1 VDLKLTEEQ
10 AMMRK
15 MVKDFACEEI
25 TPVISRMEEKD
36 EFPRDLISKM
46 AEVGLMGIPVPEE
59 YGGAGASF
67 LSYILAIEQIAK
79 VSAAVSVILAV
90 HTSVCTIPI
99 LKYGTKEQKQKY
111 VTRLARGEYVGAFA
125 LTEPH
130 AGSDAA
136 RIRTSARRVRDKYIL
151 NGNKVFITN
160 AEAADVFVAFAV
172 TDPSQGKKGITA
184 FIVDRNTPGFRV
196 GKKEKKMGLHGS
208 GTSEVIFEEAEVPAE
223 NRLGEEGEGYKVAL
237 SNLAGGRIGI
247 AAQGLGIA
255 SAAFEHALNYAKERN
270 QFGKPIAR
278 QQAIQFKLA
287 DMATEIEAAR
297 LLTYRAA
304 DLRGQGKPCRMEAA
318 MAKRFA
324 TDIAMKAAVEAVQI
338 FGGYGYTREFPVERF
353 FRDAKVTQIYE
364 GTNEIQRIVIANELL
379 T

>member
-1 VDLKLTEEQ
+1 MDLRMTEEQ

-15 MVKDFACEEI
+15 MVQDFAREEI

-59 YGGAGASF
+59 YGGAGADF

-255 SAAFEHALNYAKERN
+255 SAAFEHALNYAIERK

-324 TDIAMKAAVEAVQI
+324 TDIAMKTAVEAVQI

-364 GTNEIQRIVIANELL
+364 GTNE
-379 T
+379 

>member
-1 VDLKLTEEQ
+1 LKLTEEQ